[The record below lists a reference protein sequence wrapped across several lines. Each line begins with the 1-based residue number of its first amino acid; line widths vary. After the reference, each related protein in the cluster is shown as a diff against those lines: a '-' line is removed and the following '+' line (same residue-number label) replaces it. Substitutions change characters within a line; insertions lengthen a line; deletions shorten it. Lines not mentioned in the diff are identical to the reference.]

1 MTAPVSVTASAY
13 TVGTPQADGRVWVT
27 ETQTLSTG
35 IQQIFSYLSA
45 PDADF
50 QAIAGARSASINA
63 QYALQAEMTAKR
75 AS

>member
-35 IQQIFSYLSA
+35 ISQTFNYLSA
-45 PDADF
+45 PGVDF
-50 QAIAGARSASINA
+50 QAIASARSASINA
-63 QYALQAEMTAKR
+63 RYALQAEMAAKR